1 MFDNETEDLLLQI
14 VSGSVFEKQREQ
26 AVEECA
32 ELILAAQK
40 LKREWTNE
48 TQNNFYEEVADS
60 LVMLMQMRAYCGRDM
75 IDSIMKEKMH
85 RQIRRLRGEE

>member
-1 MFDNETEDLLLQI
+1 MFDKETEDLLLQI

-60 LVMLMQMRAYCGRDM
+60 LVMLLQMRMYCGRNI
-75 IDSIMKEKMH
+75 IDKIMKEKMH

>member
-14 VSGSVFEKQREQ
+14 VSGSLFEKQREQ
-26 AVEECA
+26 AVEESA
-32 ELILAAQK
+32 EFILAAQK

-60 LVMLMQMRAYCGRDM
+60 LVMLLQMRAYCGKGM
-75 IDSIMKEKMH
+75 IDSIMKEKMQ